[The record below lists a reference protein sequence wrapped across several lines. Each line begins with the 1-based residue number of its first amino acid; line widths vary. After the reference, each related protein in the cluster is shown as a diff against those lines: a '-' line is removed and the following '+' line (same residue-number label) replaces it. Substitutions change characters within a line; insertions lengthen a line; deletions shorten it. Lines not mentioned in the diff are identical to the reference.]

1 MITVIR
7 FESDDELVRCCIPSR
22 LLRSLPTPANTIDS
36 SACYP
41 RPADAIGSSAC
52 YPRPADAIDARLPL
66 ASQVRLCNDCPFA
79 LGSSAFG
86 DDAHVTRVG
95 KRIHAGMLACNDFA
109 TCYMCQSLP
118 MGGLK
123 DSGFGK
129 FAGIEGLR
137 GCCLT
142 KAVVED
148 RFSFM
153 RTQVGPARPLL
164 TESATRDA
172 RRPRPSR
179 RVGASCWALAG
190 GGVLPVARLTAAS
203 RHTRSCR
210 RR

>member
-1 MITVIR
+1 MTPSFHLRYIFVTHSLHLVTPQDVPRVPPNPSQHRRHGRSPPNAPQVFGPLITVIR
-7 FESDDELVRCCIPSR
+7 FESDDEL
-22 LLRSLPTPANTIDS
+22 
-36 SACYP
+36 
-41 RPADAIGSSAC
+41 
-52 YPRPADAIDARLPL
+52 
-66 ASQVRLCNDCPFA
+66 VRLCNDCPFA

-86 DDAHVTRVG
+86 DDAHITRVG
-95 KRIHAGMLACNDFA
+95 KRIQAGMLACNDFA

-153 RTQVGPARPLL
+153 RTQVTPRDPA
-164 TESATRDA
+164 
-172 RRPRPSR
+172 
-179 RVGASCWALAG
+179 
-190 GGVLPVARLTAAS
+190 
-203 RHTRSCR
+203 
-210 RR
+210 